1 MTRNICN
8 TVFVHSENPTGN
20 TCMKYDFDTPLHFAV
35 IFDFT
40 FCMYSMTP
48 KRITHAHTNTHTT
61 LCFTHTHA
69 PINQSGS
76 IHRTLDPEFGTP
88 SLPDPGF
95 RRAEVSRH
103 ERLSQWFMDDDEL
116 DGLDTIDHS
125 KVSSHAQKDQMAQR
139 HTARL
144 YFIISA
150 PTYLEWWGRWLLY
163 STVWRMFE

>member
-1 MTRNICN
+1 
-8 TVFVHSENPTGN
+8 
-20 TCMKYDFDTPLHFAV
+20 
-35 IFDFT
+35 
-40 FCMYSMTP
+40 MYEIWFRYS
-48 KRITHAHTNTHTT
+48 TT
-61 LCFTHTHA
+61 LRCDIWFYILYVFNDTKTNHSRTHKHSHHTLFHTHTHTHT
-69 PINQSGS
+69 PIHQSGS
-76 IHRTLDPEFGTP
+76 IHRTLDPEFSTP

-95 RRAEVSRH
+95 RRAEVGRH

-116 DGLDTIDHS
+116 DGLDTIGHS